1 MLIAG
6 GTWLLGLG
14 SVFSF
19 NIWSGATV
27 AGFTFFDFLDF
38 LTSNV
43 MLPLSGLLIALFVGY
58 VMKEQFVDDEMQGT
72 PPLVMKLWRF
82 TLRYIAPVA
91 ISAVFVMG
99 IYDKFFS

>member
-1 MLIAG
+1 MLALPSLISS
-6 GTWLLGLG
+6 T
-14 SVFSF
+14 
-19 NIWSGATV
+19 
-27 AGFTFFDFLDF
+27 F

-91 ISAVFVMG
+91 ISRCL
-99 IYDKFFS
+99 